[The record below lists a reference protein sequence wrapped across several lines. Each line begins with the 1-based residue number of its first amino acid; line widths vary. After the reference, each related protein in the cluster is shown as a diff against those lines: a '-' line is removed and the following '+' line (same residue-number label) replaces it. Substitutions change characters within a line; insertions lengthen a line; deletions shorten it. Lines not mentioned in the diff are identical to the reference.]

1 MIWTVLLVTG
11 GLLRRAAR
19 VAVRTTARQRR
30 ALDDGTAWAFEN
42 ADYCIAQMARAAAA
56 IKLTQR
62 KKTPVRARARPKEN
76 AGARPAFLYVI

>member
-1 MIWTVLLVTG
+1 
-11 GLLRRAAR
+11 
-19 VAVRTTARQRR
+19 
-30 ALDDGTAWAFEN
+30 
-42 ADYCIAQMARAAAA
+42 MARAAAA